1 MLSDDDKYQEDNGA
15 GDITESD
22 RAGEHEESSSD
33 GMGKPLFKR

>member
-1 MLSDDDKYQEDNGA
+1 MLSDDDKYQEDRA

-22 RAGEHEESSSD
+22 RAGEQEESSSD